1 MSNRQPNS
9 SRYAPEAAEHL
20 VESQLKL
27 TARVMD
33 TLVRLLTMSTTAPP
47 RAQEQIGQGIGRR
60 LSTML
65 EAANA
70 VFSLIPP
77 SNTRV
82 TRDALKKATINLQ
95 AFLIHTVGIMD
106 NMAWAYLYWHGI
118 EREIY
123 RNDVDLFKRKMQERL
138 PIRLA
143 DHLNS
148 PDLTLWRDTYL
159 KPYRDSLAHRIPPY
173 IPETHTTEE
182 ARNLQDLEG
191 RIQAATEA
199 ADWDRAL
206 RLQEEKGCIH
216 GHGYLIVFSFAPGTG
231 PVLLHPQMLADFET
245 IFDVLGEFV
254 LAVATPPRPRRTQPK
269 TP

>member
-1 MSNRQPNS
+1 MSNQQPNS
-9 SRYAPEAAEHL
+9 SRYELKAAQHL
-20 VESQLKL
+20 IESQRKL
-27 TARVMD
+27 TPRVSDM
-33 TLVRLLTMSTTAPP
+33 LLRLLTMAGTAPP
-47 RAQEQIGQGIGRR
+47 KAQEQMRQGIGRR
-60 LSTML
+60 LTTML
-65 EAANA
+65 EATNA

-82 TRDALKKATINLQ
+82 TRDALKNATINLQ

-106 NMAWAYLYWHGI
+106 NMAWAYVYWHGI
-118 EREIY
+118 EKEVY
-123 RNDVDLFKRKMQERL
+123 RNDVDLFKVKMQERL

-148 PDLTLWRDTYL
+148 PNLTLWRDTYL

-173 IPETHTTEE
+173 IPETHTEEE

-199 ADWDRAL
+199 ADWDTAL
-206 RLQEEKGCIH
+206 RLQEERGGIH
-216 GHGYLIVFSFAPGTG
+216 GHGYLIVSSFAPSTG

-245 IFDVLGEFV
+245 IFDVLEEFV
-254 LAVATPPRPRRTQPK
+254 LTVATPPRPRRTQP
-269 TP
+269 